1 MPKLSPVKS
10 RKLIKYLQKLG
21 FEEIR
26 QKGSHRFFSHTD
38 GRTTVVPF
46 HPVTEIRPSLLRK
59 ILQDIKVSPKTYL
72 RTK

>member
-26 QKGSHRFFSHTD
+26 QKGSHKFFSHTD

-46 HPVTEIRPSLLRK
+46 HPVADIRPGLLRK
-59 ILQDIKVSPKTYL
+59 ILQDRLVSPKTYL